1 MKSGSIMRN
10 AVLFLGCLGL
20 TSISVACSS
29 GGTASTSTGETSPG
43 QSLDA
48 LLIGGD
54 GGLTS
59 DAGGH
64 PCVSCVESACA
75 APIAAVQAEL
85 KSLRMEAADAFA
97 CVRDNA
103 CFSLFFTDRDAG
115 RASASTAVKACIA
128 SCETEAGLPSRESA
142 MKALET
148 LAATLDTCVD
158 SSCQSQCPEPA
169 HNRDE
174 Q

>member
-1 MKSGSIMRN
+1 MKSGTTIRS
-10 AVLFLGCLGL
+10 AVLFLGCIGL

-29 GGTASTSTGETSPG
+29 GGSESTSTGESSPG

-54 GGLTS
+54 GGVRT
-59 DAGGH
+59 DAGTS

-75 APIAAVQAEL
+75 VPIAAVKADL
-85 KSLRMEAADAFA
+85 TSLRTEAADAFA
-97 CVRDNA
+97 CVRDNQ

-115 RASASTAVKACIA
+115 RGAASTAVKACIT

-158 SSCQSQCPEPA
+158 STCQSQCPEPA
-169 HNRDE
+169 HDRDE